1 MRVADPIFPLSAP
14 CTFSQIV
21 LQPSDPPPFLI
32 PARPGMFD
40 LKGKAKWDA
49 WEKCKGTSKE
59 DAMQKYVHVVKRI
72 SA

>member
-1 MRVADPIFPLSAP
+1 MRVADPISPVSAP
-14 CTFSQIV
+14 CIFSQIA
-21 LQPSDPPPFLI
+21 LQPSDPPPPLI

-59 DAMQKYVHVVKRI
+59 DAMQKYVDVVKRI